1 MKQRAFVMVVLMAVA
16 VVGVWAQ
23 QANNPPV
30 VALPDQATAVKFA
43 EKVLAKIYGENQIRS
58 ERPFSAE
65 LIDGIWHI
73 TGTFYCK
80 DKYGK
85 VIMGGCVGGVAMAD
99 IRQSDGRVLKT
110 GHTK

>member
-80 DKYGK
+80 DKY
-85 VIMGGCVGGVAMAD
+85 A
-99 IRQSDGRVLKT
+99 R
-110 GHTK
+110 